1 MKQTNLKAK
10 PSFMTKNKDLLVVG
24 GVIVVLSGAA
34 LTYYLMTKKKEN
46 KKLAQASTSTAS
58 TTSIPGTTTTFTTP
72 PFIPVST
79 GGSSSATK
87 PVTTTG
93 GITIK
98 RGSRGADVKVLQRYL
113 KIYKEDLGRS
123 GSKRDGVDGI
133 FGPKTARAAQR
144 RLKKTVFTKADI
156 AGMLKALKSLG
167 K

>member
-10 PSFMTKNKDLLVVG
+10 PSFMAKNKDLLVVG

-34 LTYYLMTKKKEN
+34 LTYYLMTKKKEK
-46 KKLAQASTSTAS
+46 KKLAQATTST
-58 TTSIPGTTTTFTTP
+58 TFVPVTTTTFTTP

-93 GITIK
+93 DITIK

-123 GSKRDGVDGI
+123 GPKRDGVDGI